1 MDNFHV
7 FSANPFRNLGLLR
20 YDINLLRSIWE
31 MAHKI
36 QDELNHWK
44 DTLWSEIEVIELSNE
59 CENYGKQIRKIE
71 KRGKEWAV
79 YSGLDTM
86 IREVSNTLPI
96 MNQLHNDTHRD

>member
-1 MDNFHV
+1 
-7 FSANPFRNLGLLR
+7 
-20 YDINLLRSIWE
+20 

-36 QDELNHWK
+36 HSEFNHCK
-44 DTLWSEIEVIELSNE
+44 DTLWSEIEVAELSNE

-71 KRGKEWAV
+71 KRGKEWEV

-96 MNQLHNDTHRD
+96 MDQLHNDKHRD